1 MLAAMPVPPTS
12 PADRDETC
20 RTGATVRARRDAC
33 PGALR
38 LHPADDGGLARIRVP
53 AGLLTAR
60 QAEVLARAAQEL
72 GDGNLDITSRGNVQ
86 LRGLAPGS
94 GGELGGRL
102 RGAGLLPSDRHDRV
116 RNVAASPLCGLDGRS
131 PGDARTDVQA
141 WARAL
146 DALLCAGGAEDTDE
160 TGATDATDTPGD
172 LSALSGRFLFGLDDG
187 RGDIAALAPDVTL
200 IAEAGGEAGGIAGE
214 GDTRTALLCFA
225 TDGPG
230 LRVAADDAPRAAVLA
245 AREFLAALRESGR
258 RAWRVRDLA
267 PELRPRPEGLAR
279 RLAAAGIGCALVP
292 HVALPLGTP
301 TAPGPVHGPDGR
313 WALSVAAP
321 LGRMTAGQWRL
332 VARTADRDGDG
343 ELRVTPWRGIVV
355 PGLSARA
362 AAAATAAL
370 ADAGLITSADSPW
383 HGAGA
388 CAGRPGCAKSLGDV
402 RADATAALTGARPG
416 GAGTLPVYWSGCERR
431 CGHPADGRWVD
442 VLATADGYRVT
453 VRDGDRDG
461 TTRAAAAEELPEV
474 VATARTTGTTRT
486 TRTP

>member
-20 RTGATVRARRDAC
+20 RTGATVRDRGDAC

-38 LHPADDGGLARIRVP
+38 LHAADDGGLARIRVP

-60 QAEVLARAAQEL
+60 QAEALALAAQEL
-72 GDGNLDITSRGNVQ
+72 GDGRLDITSRGNVQ
-86 LRGLAPGS
+86 LRGLAQGA

-102 RGAGLLPSDRHDRV
+102 RGAGLLPSDLHDRV
-116 RNVAASPLCGLDGRS
+116 RNVVASPLCGLDGRS
-131 PGDARTDVQA
+131 PGDARADVQA

-146 DALLCAGGAEDTDE
+146 DALLCTGGGAEDTD
-160 TGATDATDTPGD
+160 TSSD

-187 RGDIAALAPDVTL
+187 RGDIVALAPDVTL
-200 IAEAGGEAGGIAGE
+200 IAEGA
-214 GDTRTALLCFA
+214 RTALLCFA

-245 AREFLAALRESGR
+245 AREFLAALRESGH

-279 RLAAAGIGCALVP
+279 RLTAAGIDCVLVP
-292 HVALPLGTP
+292 RVVLPPGAP
-301 TAPGPVHGPDGR
+301 TAPGAVHGPGGR

-321 LGRMTAGQWRL
+321 LGRMSAGQWRL

-362 AAAATAAL
+362 AAAAAAAL

-388 CAGRPGCAKSLGDV
+388 CAGRPGCAKSLADV

-453 VRDGDRDG
+453 VRDGERDG
-461 TTRAAAAEELPEV
+461 TTRAAAAEELAEA